1 MNPLNTISVLPLAT
15 NNYKPAQQSAVPTP
29 AVYDGQ
35 GNKLTGTATFTPTDP
50 TSKYLQQLQT
60 TAYSGNNDYR
70 GYLANLA
77 NSGAT
82 QTIKNEAAALLNV
95 VGNDGIINPSF
106 LNQSA
111 GANGYNAT
119 GVSNYDAVRGQV
131 QGGNEWYGP
140 QGANAIN
147 QIYLSQWQ
155 AAQNAA
161 AQAQRQ
167 NALAAQVNPLIAAY
181 NALTGARDTAN
192 SRARSDYDNIIK
204 QYNDQF
210 GIDQQRYQG
219 QVTQNEQNLTG
230 NRQAALLQASQGGQ
244 GLRAVLAAM
253 GALNGTGSVLADRAI
268 TQAANKD
275 IGDAQNTFETNASTL
290 QGAWADTEAEDKQ
303 RRAQANSALQAA
315 FNNADTNF
323 FNNKIDI
330 LGKLANAY
338 GSGSSQGVNYAN
350 QAASLYDTVAKIPQ
364 GQAVSYTPVSSL
376 YSPQNLASYLAGTKN
391 LQVQAQS
398 GNSQPNSPS
407 VVATVSPKRKD
418 ELQ

>member
-1 MNPLNTISVLPLAT
+1 MDSQGSNAT
-15 NNYKPAQQSAVPTP
+15 TRWFQGLTAGGSQPSSPTP
-29 AVYDGQ
+29 TPTPSNY
-35 GNKLTGTATFTPTDP
+35 ATFTPTDSTP
-50 TSKYLQQLQT
+50 QYLQQLQT

-77 NSGAT
+77 NNGAT

-106 LNQSA
+106 INQSE
-111 GANGYNAT
+111 GANGYNAS
-119 GVSNYDAVRGQV
+119 GVSNYDAGRGQV
-131 QGGNEWYGP
+131 RGGNEWYGP

-147 QIYLSQWQ
+147 QIYMSQWQ

-161 AQAQRQ
+161 AQAQQ
-167 NALAAQVNPLIAAY
+167 ANARAAMVNPLIAAY
-181 NALTGARDTAN
+181 NALGSARDT
-192 SRARSDYDNIIK
+192 SRGRAQSDYDTTLS
-204 QYNDQF
+204 QYDEQF
-210 GIDQQRYQG
+210 GIDKQRYGG

-268 TQAANKD
+268 TQAANQD
-275 IGDAQNTFETNASTL
+275 IGAAQNTFETNASTL

-303 RRAQANSALQAA
+303 RRSQAQAALQAA

-338 GSGSSQGVNYAN
+338 GAGTSEGANYSN

-364 GQAVSYTPVSSL
+364 GQAVSYTPVSNL
-376 YSPQNLASYLAGTKN
+376 YNPQNLANYLAGTKN

-398 GNSQPNSPS
+398 GNAQPNAPSS
-407 VVATVSPKRKD
+407 VVATPTQRRRED
-418 ELQ
+418 ELG